1 MNREEAACSMW
12 FQKINYIGARTMFLL
27 REQFGSLA
35 AAYEASEKSLR
46 EVLNAKQFSGYK
58 AARYRM
64 EPLKYLEWVESLG
77 IYYVMYGEYA
87 YPTKLS
93 FIPDPPYGLFV
104 KGRLPDEEKP
114 SVAIIGARACS
125 EYGKKV
131 AKEFAEKLTAYKVQ
145 IIS

>member
-27 REQFGSLA
+27 KEQFGSLA

-64 EPLKYLEWVESLG
+64 EPL
-77 IYYVMYGEYA
+77 
-87 YPTKLS
+87 
-93 FIPDPPYGLFV
+93 
-104 KGRLPDEEKP
+104 
-114 SVAIIGARACS
+114 
-125 EYGKKV
+125 
-131 AKEFAEKLTAYKVQ
+131 
-145 IIS
+145 